1 MTVPGRPVL
10 ANVRATHGALSPA
23 LARIAEAVLDNPD
36 RLLTQTVT
44 ELAEAAG
51 ASDASVIRFCRDQG
65 FASFQAFKL
74 ALATEL
80 ATVPPPLPGQGDSG
94 HGGGIVERAVTALRE
109 TQAMLDLAAI
119 GVVVQRLLAARRIL
133 VFGVGA
139 SAITA
144 HYLQY
149 KLTRLGLAA
158 VAHQDPHMAAMA
170 AVALTADDVVIAVSS
185 SGSTF
190 DAVRAAERAH
200 AAGAFLVAITN
211 RIRSPLT
218 VRADIVLL
226 AASAE
231 TPLTGG
237 AFAAKI
243 SQFLIVDI
251 LFETIAA
258 THDPARGAIATTA
271 DSVSDRGY

>member
-1 MTVPGRPVL
+1 MTITARKVL
-10 ANVRATHGALSPA
+10 ANVRAAHASLSPA
-23 LARIAEAVLDNPD
+23 LARIAESVLENPD

-44 ELAEAAG
+44 ELAETAG
-51 ASDASVIRFCRDQG
+51 SSDASVIRFCRDQG

-80 ATVPPPLPGQGDSG
+80 ARTALPDVGQSG
-94 HGGGIVERAVTALRE
+94 HDAGIVERAVTALRE
-109 TQAMLDLAAI
+109 TQDMLDPAAI
-119 GVVVQRLLAARRIL
+119 AGVAKRLVAARRIL
-133 VFGVGA
+133 LFGVGA
-139 SAITA
+139 SAITV

-149 KLTRLGLAA
+149 KLARLGLSAI
-158 VAHQDPHMAAMA
+158 AHQDPHMAAMA
-170 AVALTADDVVIAVSS
+170 AVALTANDVVIAVSS

-200 AAGAFLVAITN
+200 QAGAFLVAITN

-218 VRADIVLL
+218 AFADVVLL

-237 AFAAKI
+237 AFASKI

-251 LFETIAA
+251 LFETIAGS
-258 THDPARGAIATTA
+258 HEPARMAIATTA
-271 DSVSDRGY
+271 ESVSDRGY

>member
-1 MTVPGRPVL
+1 VTITTRKVL
-10 ANVRATHGALSPA
+10 ANVRAAHASLSPA
-23 LARIAEAVLDNPD
+23 LARIAESVLENPD

-44 ELAEAAG
+44 ELAESAG
-51 ASDASVIRFCRDQG
+51 SSDASVIRFCRDQG

-80 ATVPPPLPGQGDSG
+80 ARTALPDVGQSG
-94 HGGGIVERAVTALRE
+94 HDAGIVERAVTALRE
-109 TQAMLDLAAI
+109 TQDMLDPAAI
-119 GVVVQRLLAARRIL
+119 AGVTKRLVAARRIL
-133 VFGVGA
+133 LFGVGA
-139 SAITA
+139 SAITV

-149 KLTRLGLAA
+149 KLARLGLSAI
-158 VAHQDPHMAAMA
+158 AHQDPHMAAMA
-170 AVALTADDVVIAVSS
+170 AVALTANDVVIAVSS

-200 AAGAFLVAITN
+200 QAGAFLVAITN

-218 VRADIVLL
+218 AFADVVLL

-237 AFAAKI
+237 AFASKI

-251 LFETIAA
+251 LFETIAG
-258 THDPARGAIATTA
+258 THEPARMAIATTA
-271 DSVSDRGY
+271 ESVSDRGY